1 MNCTELETVLA
12 DYIDGTLAPV
22 ERSAVEEHAAH
33 CEECR
38 DFLAEVTTGFSLL
51 QRATPVEPPPQ
62 LITRIA
68 YLAPQGRVRDPFE
81 QQSALGKLIQ
91 RWLMPVLQPRLA
103 MGMAMTIL
111 SFAMLKRCTGVEVHQ
126 VQPADLNPVRIWGGV
141 EDKALRLKDQA
152 VKYYENLRI
161 VYEVETHM
169 KDIEAAQNTPPP
181 RPHNPTGPQNQN
193 HSASQTGHGSDQSSK
208 GNKP

>member
-1 MNCTELETVLA
+1 MNCAEFETLLT
-12 DYIDGTLAPV
+12 DYIDGTLPTR
-22 ERSAVEEHAAH
+22 ERDAMDLHTAQCVS
-33 CEECR
+33 CR
-38 DFLAEVTTGFSLL
+38 EFVAEVRSGLSLL
-51 QRATPVEPPPQ
+51 ESAPEIEPPQ
-62 LITRIA
+62 ELITRIA

-81 QQSALGKLIQ
+81 QQSALGRLIS

-126 VQPADLNPVRIWGGV
+126 LQPADLNPVRIWGGV
-141 EDKALRLKDQA
+141 EDKALRAKDQA

-161 VYEVETHM
+161 VYEFETHM
-169 KDIEAAQNTPPP
+169 KDIEAAQNTPAN
-181 RPHNPTGPQNQN
+181 RSAAQAKSGNQKSN
-193 HSASQTGHGSDQSSK
+193 GASQSSK